1 MTHAQREARKY
12 FDGVLMAYRDC
23 IEIADKIAA
32 SQPGFVAHA
41 IKAAQPKHDAEIA
54 ARSGETVARQFA
66 ASVRTK
72 LAIVEAMI
80 AEGKETAQ

>member
-1 MTHAQREARKY
+1 MTADQREARKY

-41 IKAAQPKHDAEIA
+41 VKAGQPKHYAEIA
-54 ARSGETVARQFA
+54 ALSGETVARQFA
-66 ASVRTK
+66 ASIRTK

-80 AEGKETAQ
+80 DEGKDTMQ